1 MIAATKIP
9 LKRFCRYSYR
19 ILIAMMASYA
29 PTVFAVERQPG
40 GPLPLPEEVAVFK
53 ASQINL
59 SDDQTL
65 NKLFAKIKSISRS
78 ERFQEK
84 RWLQVNRILNAT
96 KSTNDAEFMLYLP
109 AGINPPSDDTSF
121 DKYADGYIVLINRQV
136 DFEKAVQNSYRFL
149 TGNILS
155 ESLIESAIALN
166 RHVHDKPQL
175 QRGDLIFVPTRLK
188 SATGDAVVTTVEPS
202 PQTSAPSPSPSMVP
216 EEKSVA
222 GDEKSDKSS
231 LSQQEESAWEFSFFD
246 SLKPGM
252 EGMLS
257 GIGKKTAAGYV
268 GLRYGLSLADESS
281 GLMSDVSV
289 VGLLLEMRSPPIDGL
304 RFYWDYVPRV
314 SNGETTEELHAEWS
328 RITLA
333 WAFAIPVPM
342 LVDTVH
348 VTPKIGSYTLD
359 TRLPVSTIGEETVA
373 RDLKISS
380 ALGLGLEI
388 DAEIARYFYIVR
400 GWAAHDISGRD
411 IGLDQDESIIS
422 TRFGIDAFVKGGG
435 FTLFGARLSLQWLLY
450 ATAEEL
456 ELRGR
461 SEESGSFSVKVSIPH
476 AGAGISLGW

>member
-1 MIAATKIP
+1 
-9 LKRFCRYSYR
+9 
-19 ILIAMMASYA
+19 
-29 PTVFAVERQPG
+29 
-40 GPLPLPEEVAVFK
+40 
-53 ASQINL
+53 
-59 SDDQTL
+59 
-65 NKLFAKIKSISRS
+65 
-78 ERFQEK
+78 
-84 RWLQVNRILNAT
+84 
-96 KSTNDAEFMLYLP
+96 
-109 AGINPPSDDTSF
+109 
-121 DKYADGYIVLINRQV
+121 
-136 DFEKAVQNSYRFL
+136 
-149 TGNILS
+149 
-155 ESLIESAIALN
+155 
-166 RHVHDKPQL
+166 
-175 QRGDLIFVPTRLK
+175 
-188 SATGDAVVTTVEPS
+188 
-202 PQTSAPSPSPSMVP
+202 
-216 EEKSVA
+216 
-222 GDEKSDKSS
+222 
-231 LSQQEESAWEFSFFD
+231 
-246 SLKPGM
+246 M

-289 VGLLLEMRSPPIDGL
+289 IGLLLEMRSPPIDGL

-314 SNGETTEELHAEWS
+314 SNVENTKELHAEWS
-328 RITLA
+328 RVTFA
-333 WAFAIPVPM
+333 WAFAFPVPM
-342 LVDTVH
+342 VVDTVH

-359 TRLPVSTIGEETVA
+359 TRLPVSTIGEETVT

-422 TRFGIDAFVKGGG
+422 TRIGIDAFVKGGG

-456 ELRGR
+456 ELSGR